1 MIIFRSPLAYISLYI
16 YTSTSILFLVLCSKY
31 ETDPVARKLLNRFWE
46 GCSFPS
52 FCNLSSAIRSLI
64 VVFPSTST
72 LFILSTIIKSPYD
85 WSVIDE
91 TMLQSNQIMWLRN
104 VFDESENKYNFWPTS
119 VVCQFNASSSS
130 SIFLIYHFSI
140 YECCCEWRQIWPVKQ
155 ILFDEPKLVFFVHYV
170 ISNLN
175 LLAFGQ
181 HAACERGQ
189 CSININIL
197 LIKL

>member
-1 MIIFRSPLAYISLYI
+1 MILFRSPLAYISLYI

-91 TMLQSNQIMWLRN
+91 TMLQSNQIN
-104 VFDESENKYNFWPTS
+104 T
-119 VVCQFNASSSS
+119 
-130 SIFLIYHFSI
+130 IFGP
-140 YECCCEWRQIWPVKQ
+140 PVSCAN
-155 ILFDEPKLVFFVHYV
+155 LMPALLLVFFSFITSAYMNAVV
-170 ISNLN
+170 NEGKFDRSNRYYLMSLN
-175 LLAFGQ
+175 WSF
-181 HAACERGQ
+181 
-189 CSININIL
+189 SYITS
-197 LIKL
+197 